1 MGNEPTRIAIRNGT
15 HVEVE
20 LVSRSGKSERLAFT
34 LVEDGKADFAAGFLG
49 EGTPLARTLIGHTAG
64 EVLPY
69 AAGDL
74 HSVKILAVS
83 VSEHIQEENV
93 AARRKAVL
101 RKAIDHSDYINA
113 MIFASSVN
121 NKWGDYDVEGL
132 DPDQWTSKPEQPDD
146 PE

>member
-1 MGNEPTRIAIRNGT
+1 MGNEYTRIPIKNGT

-20 LVSRSGKSERLAFT
+20 LISRSGKSERLAFT
-34 LVEDGKADFAAGFLG
+34 LVEDEQADFAAGFLG

-64 EVLPY
+64 ELLPY

-74 HSVKILAVS
+74 RSVRVMVVT
-83 VSEHIQEENV
+83 VSERTQGENV

-101 RKAIDHSDYINA
+101 RQAVDHSDYINA

-132 DPDQWTSKPEQPDD
+132 DPDQWTDKPDQPDD
-146 PE
+146 PD

>member
-1 MGNEPTRIAIRNGT
+1 MGNEDTRIPIKNGT

-20 LVSRSGKSERLAFT
+20 LISRSGKSERLAFT
-34 LVEDGKADFAAGFLG
+34 LVEDEQADFAAGFLG

-64 EVLPY
+64 ELLPY

-74 HSVKILAVS
+74 RSVRVMVVT
-83 VSEHIQEENV
+83 VSERTQGENV

-101 RKAIDHSDYINA
+101 RQAVDHSDYINA

-132 DPDQWTSKPEQPDD
+132 DPDQWTDKPDQPDD
-146 PE
+146 PD

>member
-1 MGNEPTRIAIRNGT
+1 MENEPTRIPIRNGT

-20 LVSRSGKSERLAFT
+20 LVSRSGKSERLYFT
-34 LVEDGKADFAAGFLG
+34 IVEDGQADFAAGFLG

-64 EVLPY
+64 ELLPY

-74 HSVKILAVS
+74 RSVRVLAVS
-83 VSEHIQEENV
+83 VSERTQGENV

-101 RKAIDHSDYINA
+101 RQAVDHSDYINA

-132 DPDQWTSKPEQPDD
+132 DPAQWTDKPDPSDD
-146 PE
+146 PG

>member
-1 MGNEPTRIAIRNGT
+1 MGNEPTRIPIRNGT

-20 LVSRSGKSERLAFT
+20 LINRSGKSERLAFT
-34 LVEDGKADFAAGFLG
+34 LVEDGQADFTAGFLG

-74 HSVKILAVS
+74 RSVKVLAVT
-83 VSEHIQEENV
+83 VSERTPEENV

-101 RKAIDHSDYINA
+101 RQAVDHSDYINA
-113 MIFASSVN
+113 MIFATSVN
-121 NKWGDYDVEGL
+121 SKWGDTDVQGL
-132 DPDQWTSKPEQPDD
+132 DPDQRIEKPDQPDD
-146 PE
+146 PD

>member
-1 MGNEPTRIAIRNGT
+1 MEKEPTRIPIRNGT

-20 LVSRSGKSERLAFT
+20 LISRAGKSERLAFT
-34 LVEDGKADFAAGFLG
+34 LVEDGQADFAAGFLG

-64 EVLPY
+64 ELLPY

-74 HSVKILAVS
+74 RSVRVLEVS
-83 VSEHIQEENV
+83 VRERTQGENV

-101 RKAIDHSDYINA
+101 RQAVDHSDYINA

-132 DPDQWTSKPEQPDD
+132 DPDQWTGKPDQPDE
-146 PE
+146 PG